1 MENIISALQCILSP
15 ATVGLMLIGL
25 TMGIIMGAIPG
36 LGGGIGITLMLPL
49 TFKMDSTTAIA
60 FLMAISVGGISG
72 GYIGSVLLGIPG
84 DTTSLSTVLDG
95 YPMTKKGETV
105 RALSVC
111 TVCNYLATVPS
122 ILLAM
127 FASPLIASIA
137 VKLGP
142 WEFFGLC
149 VFALSMIISLSKQNI
164 FKGLIAM
171 GLGFVFSSIG
181 TDPLGGIKRFTFGS
195 YQLSSGLNIVSVM
208 LGLFAGCSILM
219 EFARGGS
226 STLSETIKISRF
238 KWPGKDLLANK
249 LNIVRSWIIGAV
261 IGFLPGMGATLANVV
276 AYAQAKSASKHP
288 EEFGKG
294 SVEGVIAPETAN
306 NASIGGALIPL
317 LSLGIPGDGNTALL
331 LAALTI
337 QGVQAGPLM
346 IRNYPVLVYV
356 CYIAALVAATD
367 VFLVEILGM
376 PVFPALLKIPY
387 HYLYPAIIAL
397 IFLGAYVNTSNMF
410 GIYSMVF
417 LALFGVLLNFCEI
430 PGTPF
435 MLSFVLGNMIETYLR
450 RGLSYAGWTSFLS
463 RPVSCI
469 FIICAVISILW
480 ALLAPIIKKN
490 QKNQPV

>member
-1 MENIISALQCILSP
+1 MENVLSAAQLLFDPSVLILVL
-15 ATVGLMLIGL
+15 VGLV
-25 TMGIIMGAIPG
+25 MGIVLGAIPG

-49 TFKMDSTTAIA
+49 TFTMKSTTAIA
-60 FLMAISVGGISG
+60 FLMAISVGGVSG

-111 TVCNYLATVPS
+111 TVCNYFATVPS
-122 ILLAM
+122 IILAM
-127 FASPLIASIA
+127 VASPLIASIA

-149 VFALSMIISLSKQNI
+149 IFALSMIISLSKQNI
-164 FKGLIAM
+164 FKGMIAM
-171 GLGFVFSSIG
+171 GLGFIMSSIG
-181 TDPLGGIKRFTFGS
+181 TDPICGIRRFTFGT
-195 YQLSSGLNIVSVM
+195 YQLTGGLNIVSVM

-219 EFARGGS
+219 EFGKGGTA
-226 STLSETIKISRF
+226 TLSETIKVTGF
-238 KWPGKDLLANK
+238 KWPGKDLANNVV
-249 LNIVRSWIIGAV
+249 NIIRSWIIGAV

-276 AYAQAKSASKHP
+276 AYAQEKSSSKHP

-294 SVEGVIAPETAN
+294 CVDGVIAPETAN
-306 NASIGGALIPL
+306 NASIGGAMIPL

-356 CYIAALVAATD
+356 CYMAALLAATG
-367 VFLVEILGM
+367 VFLVEIAGM
-376 PVFPALLKIPY
+376 KAFPSLLKIPY
-387 HYLYPAIIAL
+387 HYLYPAILAL
-397 IFLGAYVNTSNMF
+397 VFLGAFINTSSMF
-410 GIYSMVF
+410 GVFSMVF
-417 LALFGVLLNFCEI
+417 LALLGVLLNFAGI

-450 RGLSYAGWTSFLS
+450 RGLTYAGWTSFLS
-463 RPVSCI
+463 RPVSCA
-469 FIICAVISILW
+469 FIIAALISI
-480 ALLAPIIKKN
+480 IIPLTEPLRKKN
-490 QKNQPV
+490 K